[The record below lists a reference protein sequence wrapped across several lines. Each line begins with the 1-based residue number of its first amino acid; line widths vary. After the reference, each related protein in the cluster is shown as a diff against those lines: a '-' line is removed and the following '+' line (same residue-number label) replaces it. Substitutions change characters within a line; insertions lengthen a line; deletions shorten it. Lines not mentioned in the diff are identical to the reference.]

1 MTMFDISLSLV
12 YLGSSAYAVY
22 VGYRKPFIVLALIL
36 ALVFQYILDFSAIAK
51 IAAAVIFF
59 IYFVVPS
66 IINLSSLK
74 PQGEDSPFTA
84 PPPSGGSSAPNESSY
99 QSVFQD
105 FKNFTKAQKSGG
117 RTTSTGGGQT
127 QGGTGRSR
135 RQKSSSTNSSS
146 TSQKTASSKKYS
158 HRQSRSSKRRRP
170 DPKVQHLQNA
180 VHELAR
186 DKDEL
191 AQKAKLN
198 EEKYLLAEDKLK
210 AERQVSQRHQAE
222 ILKLQNRRVSD
233 NRTPEEVLGVKS
245 NPYTAQELRDAW
257 IRESKRW
264 HTSSMVNKPDELVR
278 LAEEELKRVNLAYE
292 TLKKRLK
299 TAGN

>member
-1 MTMFDISLSLV
+1 MTMFDIFLTLV

-22 VGYRKPFIVLALIL
+22 LGYRKPFIVLALIL
-36 ALVFQYILDFSAIAK
+36 ALVFQYVLDFSAIAK

-59 IYFVVPS
+59 IYFVAPNIIAVSNSKPLGKDSFFTPS
-66 IINLSSLK
+66 
-74 PQGEDSPFTA
+74 
-84 PPPSGGSSAPNESSY
+84 PPSGGSSTPNGNSY
-99 QSVFQD
+99 QTVFQD
-105 FKNFTKAQKSGG
+105 FKNFTK
-117 RTTSTGGGQT
+117 T
-127 QGGTGRSR
+127 
-135 RQKSSSTNSSS
+135 QKSSGGSTSSGQGQAQGRTGKSRRHKSSNTSSSS
-146 TSQKTASSKKYS
+146 TSETTARSKKYT

-170 DPKVQHLQNA
+170 DPKVQYLQNA

-191 AQKAKLN
+191 VQKAKLN
-198 EEKYLLAEDKLK
+198 EEKYRLAEDKLK
-210 AERQVSQRHQAE
+210 AERQVSQRHRAE

-245 NPYTAQELRDAW
+245 NLFTAQELRDAW

-299 TAGN
+299 VKTS

>member
-1 MTMFDISLSLV
+1 MFDIFLTLV

-22 VGYRKPFIVLALIL
+22 LGYRKPFIVLALVL
-36 ALVFQYILDFSAIAK
+36 ALVFQYVLGFSAIAK

-59 IYFVVPS
+59 IYFVVPN

-74 PQGEDSPFTA
+74 PQGEDSLFS
-84 PPPSGGSSAPNESSY
+84 PPPPQEGNSAPSYGSY
-99 QSVFQD
+99 QSVFED
-105 FKNFTKAQKSGG
+105 FKSFTTARNSSSGSSSG
-117 RTTSTGGGQT
+117 GGGQT
-127 QGGTGRSR
+127 QGKAGRSR
-135 RQKSSSTNSSS
+135 RQKSSNSKRPSSQNSSV
-146 TSQKTASSKKYS
+146 SSPKFTMK
-158 HRQSRSSKRRRP
+158 QSRSSKPQRP
-170 DPKVQHLQNA
+170 DPKVRHLQNA

-191 AQKAKLN
+191 VRKAKRT

-210 AERQVSQRHQAE
+210 AERQSSKRYQVE
-222 ILKLQNRRVSD
+222 ILKLKNRQVSD
-233 NRTPEEVLGVKS
+233 NRTPEEILGVRT
-245 NPYTAQELRDAW
+245 NPFTAQELRDAW

-299 TAGN
+299 KSGN